1 MLMIIRAF
9 TDNDLYKY
17 TTMNAIQQ
25 LFPTA
30 RVQYKFTNRGG
41 IKFPE
46 GFAEAMKKEV
56 AAMAALYLTKEEEE
70 YIRKRCYF
78 FTPLYI
84 DLLKGYRFNPDEVTI
99 TQNGGD
105 LDISIEGLWY
115 RTVLWEVPLM
125 AIISELY
132 FIMTAQKPQEGWEDV
147 AVEKADSLKAI
158 DAYYSEFGT
167 RRRFSFDVHDKVIGI
182 LKEHSGKCFLGTSNV
197 YLGMKHNTL
206 LIGTHPHEWF
216 MYHGAHYGYRMAN
229 RMGLENWTRV
239 YNGALGIALCD
250 TFTTDNFFRFFD
262 RKYAK
267 LFDGLRWDS
276 GDPIEFTQKAL
287 NRYAELGI
295 DSRTKTIVYSD
306 SLDVARVSRIK
317 EFTKGKIRDVYG
329 IGTNLTNDVGVKPL
343 NMVIKLMQVLPE
355 GYDTPVPVVKLS
367 DSKGKY
373 SGDPEEIDLCIRTI
387 KV

>member
-1 MLMIIRAF
+1 MIIRAF

-41 IKFPE
+41 TSFPE
-46 GFAEAMKKEV
+46 GFAEEMRKEV
-56 AAMAALYLTKEEEE
+56 EQMAYLYLTKDEEEF
-70 YIRKRCYF
+70 IRKRCYF
-78 FTPLYI
+78 FTPPFI
-84 DLLKGYRFNPDEVTI
+84 DLLKGYRFNPDEVII

-105 LDISIEGLWY
+105 LDVTIEGLWY

-125 AIISELY
+125 SIISELY
-132 FIMTAQKPQEGWEDV
+132 YKMTDQHESEGWIER
-147 AVEKADSLKAI
+147 ARKKASSLKAI
-158 DAYYSEFGT
+158 DAHFSEFGT
-167 RRRFSFDVHDKVIGI
+167 RRRFSFDVHDKIIGI
-182 LKEHSGKCFLGTSNV
+182 LQEHAGKCFIGTSNV
-197 YLGMKHNTL
+197 YLAMKYNTMV
-206 LIGTHPHEWF
+206 IGTHPHEWF

-229 RMGLENWTRV
+229 RMGMENWTHV

-262 RKYAK
+262 RKFAK

-287 NRYAELGI
+287 DRYAELGV
-295 DSRTKTIVYSD
+295 DAKTKTIVYSD
-306 SLDVARVSRIK
+306 SLDVERVRKIK
-317 EFTKGKIRDVYG
+317 SFTQGKIRDVYG

-343 NMVIKLMQVLPE
+343 NMVIKLMQVQPE

-367 DSKGKY
+367 DCVGKY
-373 SGDPEEIDLCIRTI
+373 SGDPDEIDLCLRTI
-387 KV
+387 KI